1 MVFWIWKMDLIKVL
15 KYTSCKWEFSEDCLE
30 VNENRD
36 DNLSNNLRLNEISTI
51 AFPILLHNKQK
62 TIS

>member
-30 VNENRD
+30 VNKNRD

-51 AFPILLHNKQK
+51 AFSNF
-62 TIS
+62 TA